1 MKIELSE
8 NKVFFEN
15 DGSKKEI
22 HPFWLRERVNGDQYV
37 DQGTQQRLFD
47 PTELKNN
54 IKINKLLILDDFL
67 EVTFDDGAFAKIAI
81 QSILKEFVDDNDIKL
96 IQKIKWNSSLK
107 DFNYFQ
113 FNENFFENKS
123 MFDALIK
130 FYQYG
135 FVIFKNV
142 PTENN
147 FLVKFANSIGSIRR
161 TNFGEYFDVKSK
173 PNPNDLAYTSLP
185 LAPHTDNPYRNPVPC
200 IQILHCIENEVS
212 GGFSTLVDG
221 YTVTEELKK
230 NYKDFNY
237 FQFNENFFEHK
248 SMFDALIKFYQYGFV
263 IFKNVPTENNFLVK
277 FANSIGSIRRTNFG
291 EYFDVKSKP
300 NPNDLAYTSL
310 PLAPHTDNPYRN
322 PVPCIQIL
330 HCIENEVSGGFS
342 TLVDGY
348 TVTEELK
355 KNYKEYYEVL
365 TKTKIRFQFIDDSVV
380 LESWAEMIQLDEY
393 KKFKQVRFSPRLDFV
408 PLMDRDKLELYY
420 SARNKISELY
430 NSDQYR
436 IEFKL
441 SPGDLLMMDNH
452 RLLHGRT
459 TYDANEG
466 NRFLQGCYID
476 YDSTEGKLKHLQ
488 RKFNN

>member
-54 IKINKLLILDDFL
+54 IKINKLLILDDCL

-81 QSILKEFVDDNDIKL
+81 QSILKEFAADNDIKL
-96 IQKIKWNSSLK
+96 IEKIKWNSSLK

-130 FYQYG
+130 
-135 FVIFKNV
+135 
-142 PTENN
+142 

-212 GGFSTLVDG
+212 GGYSTLVDG
-221 YTVTEELKK
+221 YTVTEQLK
-230 NYKDFNY
+230 NDFP
-237 FQFNENFFEHK
+237 E
-248 SMFDALIKFYQYGFV
+248 FYE
-263 IFKNVPTENNFLVK
+263 ILTE
-277 FANSIGSIRRTNFG
+277 I
-291 EYFDVKSKP
+291 
-300 NPNDLAYTSL
+300 
-310 PLAPHTDNPYRN
+310 
-322 PVPCIQIL
+322 
-330 HCIENEVSGGFS
+330 
-342 TLVDGY
+342 
-348 TVTEELK
+348 
-355 KNYKEYYEVL
+355 
-365 TKTKIRFQFIDDSVV
+365 KIRFQFIDESVV
-380 LESWAEMIQLDEY
+380 LESWAEMISRDENNQ
-393 KKFKQVRFSPRLDFV
+393 FKQVRFSPRLDFV
-408 PLMDRDKLELYY
+408 PLLEKSKLELFYT
-420 SARNKISELY
+420 ARNKISELY
-430 NSDQYR
+430 NSDDFR

-441 SPGDLLMMDNH
+441 TPGDLLMMDNH

-459 TYDANEG
+459 VYDANEG

-476 YDSTEGKLKHLQ
+476 YDSTEGKLKYLK
-488 RKFNN
+488 RKFNL